1 VTRSC
6 LASCNGLFTQ
16 TIEIITQ
23 TIDMRWVSAR
33 KEAGMDHAKTCSRLR
48 KRAQPQE
55 ERKPKRMNTLELNA
69 LMGNKI
75 QETTQ

>member
-1 VTRSC
+1 
-6 LASCNGLFTQ
+6 
-16 TIEIITQ
+16 
-23 TIDMRWVSAR
+23 
-33 KEAGMDHAKTCSRLR
+33 MDHAKTCSRLR